1 LNNKQN
7 SVILAILKQT
17 YRNEM
22 TRLAHYFVAS
32 ILFFYT
38 PLMSANN
45 QLPEIGTAGASALS
59 IDKEVIYGNAYMRII
74 RASSKMTN
82 DPVLSEYVS
91 ELGNHLVAKADQV
104 RTPFNF
110 FLVTDNEIN
119 AAAFLGGYVKIHTG
133 LFLYADTE
141 SEFASVIAHE
151 IAHVTQRHIA
161 RSIENQAA
169 AQNLSMAGMLGSLL
183 LGIANPVAGIAAL
196 QATMAAGIQN
206 SINYTRANE
215 FEADRIGL
223 RTLAEAGYDPSGMGS
238 FFGKLSEKYRYASKP
253 PQMLITHPLPD
264 TRVSEARARANRYPH
279 RFIAPSLS
287 FQMAKARIIVRHG
300 TMSPSEALAHYE
312 QVLERKQYRIKE
324 AAEYGKALALFA
336 LARYPEAKTIIDALA
351 TTHPD
356 NLFIID
362 TLTDIDIAMKNYDAA
377 IQRLSAAQTRYTNNQ
392 VIVLNLAYALS
403 EKGQFSE
410 SAKLLDRYLRDKPN
424 DALAWGQ
431 LSKTQ
436 RRLNNVAA
444 SHVAQAEYLSL
455 HSDYRR
461 AIDELHSAYNLTEN
475 KLEQARIQARIEQ
488 FKQAEQ
494 ELESLN

>member
-1 LNNKQN
+1 
-7 SVILAILKQT
+7 
-17 YRNEM
+17 M
-22 TRLAHYFVAS
+22 TRFAHFVLAGL
-32 ILFFYT
+32 LFGYV

-59 IDKEVIYGNAYMRII
+59 IDKEIMYGNAYMRII
-74 RASSKMTN
+74 RASSRMTN
-82 DPVLSEYVS
+82 DPVLSEYVT
-91 ELGNHLVAKADQV
+91 ELGNQLVAKADLV

-196 QATMAAGIQN
+196 QATMAAGVQN

-223 RTLAEAGYDPSGMGS
+223 RTLANAGYDPTGMGN

-253 PQMLITHPLPD
+253 PQMLITHPLPE
-264 TRVSEARARANRYPH
+264 TRVSEARARANQYPNRYV
-279 RFIAPSLS
+279 APSLA
-287 FQMAKARIIVRHG
+287 FQFAKARIIVRHG
-300 TMSPSEALAHYE
+300 TFSPSEALEHYNR
-312 QVLERKQYRIKE
+312 VIARKEYRIE
-324 AAEYGKALALFA
+324 DAALYGQALALFGIGKYSESKLIVDG
-336 LARYPEAKTIIDALA
+336 LAKR
-351 TTHPD
+351 HPD
-356 NLFIID
+356 NLFVID
-362 TLTDIDIAMKNYDAA
+362 TQTDIDLAMKNYQPA
-377 IQRLSAAQTRYTNNQ
+377 IKRLEVAQTRYPNNQ
-392 VIVLNLAYALS
+392 VIVLNLAHALN
-403 EKGQFSE
+403 ENGQFKE
-410 SAKLLDRYLRDKPN
+410 GAKLLDRYLREKPN
-424 DALAWGQ
+424 DALAWGE
-431 LSKTQ
+431 LSRTQ
-436 RRLNNVAA
+436 RRLNNMAA
-444 SHVAQAEYLSL
+444 SHIAQAEYLSL
-455 HSDYRR
+455 YSDYRR

-475 KLEQARIQARIEQ
+475 NLEQARIQARIEQ
-488 FKQAEQ
+488 FKVAEQ